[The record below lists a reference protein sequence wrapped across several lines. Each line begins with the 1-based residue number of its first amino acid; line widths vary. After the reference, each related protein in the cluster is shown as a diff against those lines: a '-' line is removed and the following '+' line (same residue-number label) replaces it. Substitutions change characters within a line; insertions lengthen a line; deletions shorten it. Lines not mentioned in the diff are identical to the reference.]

1 MSKKIKYFKII
12 NFFIILSFNNI
23 FDINNNLKIKNHVIL
38 LQKIKKYENQIII
51 TENTIKEFHKINSN
65 NLLINNSSKFKKNNL
80 PDITVVLTIFNQ
92 AHCLHKALR
101 SIQNQSI
108 ENLEIIIIDDCST
121 DNSIDLIKN
130 YQKEDSRIILIKHEV
145 NKGTIKSR
153 SDGIK
158 IAKGKYITVIDGDD
172 ALIHKDILLHSLYVA
187 TLGKL
192 DVVEFKMLIYKNRQ
206 FIKWHNKYLINTY
219 DIIYQPKLRNK
230 FFLLVEDYK
239 IRPIQNVNI
248 CGKIIKNEVLK
259 KVIIDIGP
267 KYIETSI
274 LNYEDT
280 IMTISLLQT
289 AKSYYYMNE
298 NGYYYSNDNEKNIAE
313 RVYRRRRKV
322 LLQDIIKLLQF
333 IIEKTKNNKKERQI
347 IFYEIIYINYH
358 VHFFKNLNH
367 DYKIVYNI
375 LDNVI
380 KSRFISIKQKKL
392 MLMFKSNLME
402 KEIKMK
408 NVYRHSYN
416 FIF

>member
-1 MSKKIKYFKII
+1 M
-12 NFFIILSFNNI
+12 
-23 FDINNNLKIKNHVIL
+23 
-38 LQKIKKYENQIII
+38 
-51 TENTIKEFHKINSN
+51 
-65 NLLINNSSKFKKNNL
+65 

-158 IAKGKYITVIDGDD
+158 IANGKYITVIDGDD

-192 DVVEFKMLIYKNRQ
+192 DVVEFKMFIYKNRK

-219 DIIYQPKLRNK
+219 DIIYQPKLRTK

-239 IRPIQNVNI
+239 IRTIQNANI

-259 KVIIDIGP
+259 KVIVDIGP

-274 LNYEDT
+274 FNCEDQ

-298 NGYYYSNDNEKNIAE
+298 IGYYYSKEKNNIAE
-313 RVYRRRRKV
+313 RLYRRRRKV
-322 LLQDIIKLLQF
+322 YLQDLIKLLQF

-347 IFYEIIYINYH
+347 IFYEIIYINYKD
-358 VHFFKNLNH
+358 HFFKNLNH
-367 DYKIVYNI
+367 NYKIVYNI

-402 KEIKMK
+402 KEIKTK
-408 NVYRHSYN
+408 NM
-416 FIF
+416 

>member
-1 MSKKIKYFKII
+1 MSNEIKYFKII
-12 NFFIILSFNNI
+12 NFFIALSFNII
-23 FDINNNLKIKNHVIL
+23 FDINNNLKLKNHKIL

-51 TENTIKEFHKINSN
+51 TQNTIKEFHKINSN

-158 IAKGKYITVIDGDD
+158 IANGKYITVIDGDD

-192 DVVEFKMLIYKNRQ
+192 DVVEFKMFIYKNRK

-219 DIIYQPKLRNK
+219 DIIYQPKLRTK

-239 IRPIQNVNI
+239 IRTIQNANI

-259 KVIIDIGP
+259 KVIDDIGP

-274 LNYEDT
+274 FNCEDQ

-298 NGYYYSNDNEKNIAE
+298 IGYYYSKEKNNIAE
-313 RVYRRRRKV
+313 RLYRRRRKV
-322 LLQDIIKLLQF
+322 YLQDLIKLLQF

-347 IFYEIIYINYH
+347 IFYEIIYINYKD
-358 VHFFKNLNH
+358 HFFKNLNH
-367 DYKIVYNI
+367 NYKIVYNI

-402 KEIKMK
+402 KEIKTK
-408 NVYRHSYN
+408 NM
-416 FIF
+416 

>member
-1 MSKKIKYFKII
+1 MKMSKKIKYFKII
-12 NFFIILSFNNI
+12 NFFITLSFNI
-23 FDINNNLKIKNHVIL
+23 ILDINNNLKIKNHRIL

-108 ENLEIIIIDDCST
+108 GNLEIIIIDDCST

-130 YQKEDSRIILIKHEV
+130 YQKEDNRIILIKHEV

-158 IAKGKYITVIDGDD
+158 IANGKYITVIDGDD

-192 DVVEFKMLIYKNRQ
+192 DVVEFKMLIFKNRK

-230 FFLLVEDYK
+230 FFLLAEDYK
-239 IRPIQNVNI
+239 IRTIQNANI

-259 KVIIDIGP
+259 KVIVDIGP

-274 LNYEDT
+274 LNFEDQ

-298 NGYYYSNDNEKNIAE
+298 SGYYYSKDNKKNIAE
-313 RVYRRRRKV
+313 RVHRRRRKV
-322 LLQDIIKLLQF
+322 MFQDIIKLLQF

-347 IFYEIIYINYH
+347 IFYEIIHINYR

-402 KEIKMK
+402 KEIKTK
-408 NVYRHSYN
+408 NM
-416 FIF
+416 